1 MSRIQRGAQAFL
13 GLLCAAFTLI
23 PNCPLTSAIEGP
35 RDAGPN
41 TVASGNRLLGDESLG
56 DKSQGTEPGQPAS
69 NLSDDAPKTWRIGM
83 SAAFSGPAEAL
94 GNGMRKGVEAYFQHV
109 NRQGGVHGR
118 NIELIAKD
126 DAYEPARTAPN
137 MRQLI
142 DEENVLGII
151 GNVGTPTAAVAVPIA
166 IEKKIPLFGAF
177 TGAGLLRK
185 TPPDRFV
192 INYRASYV
200 EETAEMVR
208 GLVSELGI
216 QPSKIGFFTQN
227 DAYGD
232 AGWQGAVRALEKS
245 GFAAAANQPHGRY
258 TRNTSD
264 IEDGLSHLLDPRC
277 NIRAVIMVGAYA
289 PCARFIKL
297 AKEYNFRPIFLNV
310 SFVGSEA
317 LSNALGAD
325 NEGVI
330 VTQVVPLPNGDC
342 QAAIE
347 YQSLVAEPDRTFVSF
362 EGFLAAKAFV
372 QALSASPSNCD
383 PESFVQTIESGREFD
398 LGLDTSHR
406 LSKTEHQF
414 SHRVWPTIIRN
425 GRFESLQWQDLKLS
439 EATSE

>member
-1 MSRIQRGAQAFL
+1 MSGAKKGAQAFL
-13 GLLCAAFTLI
+13 GLLCIVFTWT
-23 PNCPLTSAIEGP
+23 LTILQTTAIEG
-35 RDAGPN
+35 RGDVGLHN
-41 TVASGNRLLGDESLG
+41 VASTGSVSDNENRG
-56 DKSQGTEPGQPAS
+56 DKSQRTELGQAAS
-69 NLSDDAPKTWRIGM
+69 DHSGVTPKTWRIGM

-94 GNGMRKGVEAYFQHV
+94 GNGMRKGIEAYFEHV
-109 NRQGGVHGR
+109 NRQGGIHGR

-142 DEENVLGII
+142 DEEKVLGVI

-166 IEKKIPLFGAF
+166 NEKRIPLFGAF

-192 INYRASYV
+192 INYRASYA

-208 GLVSELGI
+208 GLVSEIGI
-216 QPSKIGFFTQN
+216 QPNEIGFFTQN

-232 AGWQGAVRALEKS
+232 AGWQGAVRALES
-245 GFAAAANQPHGRY
+245 CGFAAAANQPHGRY

-264 IEDGLSHLLDPRC
+264 IEDGLSRLLDPRC

-297 AKEYNFRPIFLNV
+297 AKEYNFQPIFLNV

-317 LSNALGAD
+317 LSQALGAD

-330 VTQVVPLPNGDC
+330 VTQVVPLPNGDSP
-342 QAAIE
+342 AAIE
-347 YQSLVAEPDRTFVSF
+347 FQSILAESDRTFASF

-383 PESFVQTIESGREFD
+383 PELFVQTIESGREFD
-398 LGLDTSHR
+398 LGLGIRHR

-414 SHRVWPTIIRN
+414 SHRVWPTIIRD
-425 GRFESLQWQDLKLS
+425 GQFQALQWQDLKSS
-439 EATSE
+439 EVTK